1 MVLASYA
8 HEEIADAPD
17 KHCAGSND
25 AKGSGSR
32 MATLVAIF
40 NSASS
45 AADVR
50 CATTVERSS
59 CVGFSGT

>member
-17 KHCAGSND
+17 KHCAGSNE

-32 MATLVAIF
+32 MVILGVNFA
-40 NSASS
+40 SASS

-59 CVGFSGT
+59 CVGVSDT